1 MHGRG
6 LQVSL
11 GYFLLPL
18 VLVLAGSV
26 LYGEKISKFQ
36 WVAIVLAII
45 GVGHE
50 IFRLGSI
57 AWETALVAIGYSAYF
72 LLRKK
77 IKTDNLGGFWWDLLI
92 IMPVAIYLTHT
103 GLLPYSKFLDQP
115 TLGLVIAGLGVLSAI
130 GLGCYI
136 LASRYLPL
144 VVFGLLGYLEPVLLA
159 LASLVLGE
167 SIGRRMVY
175 LSSNLVCRFRI
186 GFRRGF
192 SSLPTAAKSQ
202 KFAIKYRKISKKIKK

>member
-1 MHGRG
+1 M
-6 LQVSL
+6 
-11 GYFLLPL
+11 
-18 VLVLAGSV
+18 
-26 LYGEKISKFQ
+26 
-36 WVAIVLAII
+36 
-45 GVGHE
+45 
-50 IFRLGSI
+50 
-57 AWETALVAIGYSAYF
+57 
-72 LLRKK
+72 LRKK

-167 SIGRRMVY
+167 SIGKEEWFTY
-175 LSSNLVCRFRI
+175 LPIWCAVFVLVLEGAFHLYQQQQKAKNLQLNI
-186 GFRRGF
+186 E
-192 SSLPTAAKSQ
+192 KYQ
-202 KFAIKYRKISKKIKK
+202 KRLKNDAHD